1 MASNT
6 YTNAITE
13 REVSIALE
21 QILIADTTQTWTPG
35 RIDVGSP
42 PAGFTHLGAVVEDS
56 PNLSIS
62 REKFELRTGI
72 PSVLQFDAVTGMSG
86 QFSAAFY
93 SNSNIIAAYGLGADV
108 VKNSVGTINVNTAT
122 ADSASE
128 MTITGS
134 GVFAVD
140 DIVAIAKDNAAS
152 TPAVAT
158 IVDLQKSTIIRKVT
172 AVETLSADKI
182 TFDVALDFVPT
193 VKSIVAKL
201 EASKVVFGTTKNP
214 RYALLGV
221 ADFLDGSQVIHYFK
235 KVAPVG
241 EFSENI
247 QPGQPPIIS
256 GAWTMF
262 SAVDTNWGSEQVLG
276 ERFWIPKSHAAASFS
291 TAPGY

>member
-1 MASNT
+1 MANT

-21 QILIADTTQTWTPG
+21 QILIADTTQTFVPG

-42 PAGFTHLGAVVEDS
+42 PTGFTHLGAVVEDS

-93 SNSNIIAAYGLGADV
+93 SNSNTIAEYGLGADV
-108 VKNSVGTINVNTAT
+108 VKNSINESIGGTANDGIFDVAG
-122 ADSASE
+122 SAS
-128 MTITGS
+128 TSTVLNIDTKITGL
-134 GVFAVD
+134 AVD
-140 DIVAIAKDNAAS
+140 DIVVYATATATVATLKAS
-152 TPAVAT
+152 T
-158 IVDLQKSTIIRKVT
+158 IQR
-172 AVETLSADKI
+172 KI
-182 TFDVALDFVPT
+182 TAINTLAVTLDEALGEAPAEGAA
-193 VKSIVAKL
+193 IAKL

-262 SAVDTNWGSEQVLG
+262 SAVDSTWGDEQVLG
-276 ERFWIPKSHAAASFS
+276 ERFWIPKSHTGVAVFTGFANS
-291 TAPGY
+291 